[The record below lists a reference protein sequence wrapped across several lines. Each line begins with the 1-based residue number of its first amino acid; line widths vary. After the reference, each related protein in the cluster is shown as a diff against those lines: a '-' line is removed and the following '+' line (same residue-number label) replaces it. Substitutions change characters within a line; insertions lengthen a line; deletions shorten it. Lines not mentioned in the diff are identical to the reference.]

1 MKKIPL
7 VDLKKQYLEI
17 HKDVDSAVKK
27 VLSNANFILG
37 EEVTKFEKDFAKYIG
52 VKYCVGVASGW
63 DAIFLILKALGV
75 KQGDEIIIPAN
86 TFIATV
92 LPVIALGAKPVLVD
106 IDPTTS
112 LIDLNLLK
120 KSITSKTKVIIP
132 VHLCGYPCD
141 MDEIMKM
148 AKKKKIFVLEDACQA
163 HGSAYNGK
171 KCGSFG
177 IASAFSFYPG
187 KNLGAG
193 GDAGAVVTNS
203 SKIATLVR
211 TMRDVGQNKK
221 YHHAMFGLNSR
232 LDTIHAAILS
242 VKLKKLDEWND
253 NRIKIANLYTKLLS
267 DLPIETP
274 FDSGSNYKTNFH
286 LYVIKTKKRDDLM
299 KFLDKHGVHCGI
311 HYPLPL
317 HKQKALASLD
327 YKKTDFPN
335 TSKAANEILSLPMY
349 PQLKNSEVVYI
360 SKLIHKFYEKKNI

>member
-17 HKDVDSAVKK
+17 NKDVDAAVKK
-27 VLSNANFILG
+27 VISNANFILG
-37 EEVTKFEKDFAKYIG
+37 DEVTKLENEFAEYLG
-52 VKYCVGVASGW
+52 VKYCIGVASGW

-92 LPVIALGAKPVLVD
+92 FPVIALGARPVLVD
-106 IDPTTS
+106 IDPEAS

-141 MDEIMKM
+141 MDEIIKI
-148 AKKKKIFVLEDACQA
+148 ARKKKIFVLEDACQA
-163 HGSAYNGK
+163 HGSTYDGK

-187 KNLGAG
+187 KNLGAA
-193 GDAGAVVTNS
+193 GDGGAVVTNS
-203 SKIATLVR
+203 PKIANLIR

-221 YHHAMFGLNSR
+221 YHHSIFGLNSR

-242 VKLKKLDEWND
+242 VKLKKLDEWNQKR
-253 NRIKIANLYTKLLS
+253 NQIAKLYTKLLS
-267 DLPIETP
+267 DLPITTP
-274 FDSGSNYKTNFH
+274 PDMGPKYTTNFH
-286 LYVIKTKKRDDLM
+286 LYVIKTQKRDELIAY
-299 KFLDKHGVHCGI
+299 LDKYGVHCGI
-311 HYPLPL
+311 HYPIPL
-317 HKQKALASLD
+317 HKQKALAFLGYRKS
-327 YKKTDFPN
+327 DFPVA
-335 TSKAANEILSLPMY
+335 SKSAGQIVSLPIY
-349 PQLKNSEVVYI
+349 PQLKKTEVVYI
-360 SKLIHKFYEKKNI
+360 SKLIQKFYQKK

>member
-7 VDLKKQYLEI
+7 VDLKKQYQEI
-17 HKDVDSAVKK
+17 NKDLDLAVKK

-37 EEVTKFEKDFAKYIG
+37 EEVSKFENEFAKYIG

-75 KQGDEIIIPAN
+75 KKGDEVIVPAN

-92 LPVIALGAKPVLVD
+92 LPVVALGAKPILVD
-106 IDPTTS
+106 VDPKTN

-120 KSITSKTKVIIP
+120 KAISTKTKVIIP
-132 VHLCGYPCD
+132 VHLYGYPCH
-141 MDEIMKM
+141 MDEIVKI

-163 HGSAYNGK
+163 HGSTYNGK

-187 KNLGAG
+187 KNLGAA

-203 SKIATLVR
+203 LKIATLIR

-232 LDTIHAAILS
+232 LDTLQAAILS
-242 VKLKKLDEWND
+242 VKLKKLDEWNER
-253 NRIKIANLYTKLLS
+253 RIKIAKLYTKLLS
-267 DLPIETP
+267 GLPLSTPTDLGE
-274 FDSGSNYKTNFH
+274 SYKSNYH
-286 LYVIKTKKRDDLM
+286 LYVIKTKKRDQLH
-299 KFLDKHGVHCGI
+299 KYLDKNGVHCGI
-311 HYPLPL
+311 HYPIPL
-317 HKQKALASLD
+317 HKQKALANLG

-349 PQLKNSEVVYI
+349 PQLKTSEVTYV
-360 SKLIHKFYEKKNI
+360 SKLIHDFYKEQK